1 MKYEIILFDVDDT
14 LFDFKMAE
22 SHALHNTF
30 AQFGLPQGATEY
42 KSSYDKINSSL
53 WREAEEGHITSA
65 QLRVERFKRL
75 FTVHD
80 LDFNPDA
87 FSAAYLRYLGEGAF
101 LMDGA
106 IELCN
111 VLSDCRLAIITNGIK
126 EVQTSRIQLSP
137 LRDVFEQVIISEEV
151 GCQKPQAGIFDY
163 AFTKLAIS
171 NKSKVLMVGDSL
183 TSDIQG
189 GNKYGIDTC
198 WFNPSRKTNTSGIQP
213 TYEITSLMELP
224 NSVLS
229 KYSVLNHTSAETR

>member
-14 LFDFKMAE
+14 LFDFKKAE

-30 AQFGLPQGATEY
+30 TQFGLPQGATEY
-42 KSSYDKINSSL
+42 KASYDEINIAL

-87 FSAAYLRYLGEGAF
+87 FSDAYLRYLGEGAF

-106 IELCN
+106 VELCDI
-111 VLSDCRLAIITNGIK
+111 LPDCRLAIITNGIK

-171 NKSKVLMVGDSL
+171 DKSKVLMVGDSL

-189 GNKYGIDTC
+189 GNQYGIDTC
-198 WFNPSRKTNTSGIQP
+198 WFNPDGKTNASSIQP
-213 TYEITSLMELP
+213 TYEIKSLMELS
-224 NSVLS
+224 NRVLS
-229 KYSVLNHTSAETR
+229 KRLVLNHSSAEI

>member
-14 LFDFKMAE
+14 LFDFKKAE

-30 AQFGLPQGATEY
+30 TQFGLPQGATEY
-42 KSSYDKINSSL
+42 KASYDEINGAL

-75 FTVHD
+75 FTIHD
-80 LDFNPDA
+80 LDFNPNA

-106 IELCN
+106 VELCDM
-111 VLSDCRLAIITNGIK
+111 LSDCRLAIITNGIK

-171 NKSKVLMVGDSL
+171 DKSKVLMVGDSL

-189 GNKYGIDTC
+189 GNQYGIDTC
-198 WFNPSRKTNTSGIQP
+198 WFNPAGKTNASGIQP
-213 TYEITSLMELP
+213 TYEIKSLMELS
-224 NSVLS
+224 NRVLS
-229 KYSVLNHTSAETR
+229 KRLVLNRTSAEIR

>member
-14 LFDFKMAE
+14 LFDFKKAE

-30 AQFGLPQGATEY
+30 TQFGLPQGATEY
-42 KSSYDKINSSL
+42 KASYDEINSAL

-75 FTVHD
+75 FTNHD

-87 FSAAYLRYLGEGAF
+87 FSALYLRYLGEGAF
-101 LMDGA
+101 LMHGA
-106 IELCN
+106 VELCDM
-111 VLSDCRLAIITNGIK
+111 LSDCRLAVITNGIK

-171 NKSKVLMVGDSL
+171 DKSKVLMVGDSL

-189 GNKYGIDTC
+189 GNQYGIDTC
-198 WFNPSRKTNTSGIQP
+198 WFNPAGKTNVSGIQP
-213 TYEITSLMELP
+213 TYEIKSLMELS
-224 NSVLS
+224 NRVLS
-229 KYSVLNHTSAETR
+229 KRLVLNRTSAEIR

>member
-1 MKYEIILFDVDDT
+1 EIILFDVDDT

-30 AQFGLPQGATEY
+30 TQFGLPQGAAEY
-42 KSSYDKINSSL
+42 KSSYDEINGAL

-75 FTVHD
+75 FTVCD

-87 FSAAYLRYLGEGAF
+87 FSDAYLRYLGEGAF

-189 GNKYGIDTC
+189 GN
-198 WFNPSRKTNTSGIQP
+198 
-213 TYEITSLMELP
+213 
-224 NSVLS
+224 
-229 KYSVLNHTSAETR
+229 

>member
-14 LFDFKMAE
+14 LFDFKKAE

-30 AQFGLPQGATEY
+30 TQFGLSQGATKY
-42 KSSYDKINSSL
+42 KASYDEINSAL

-75 FTVHD
+75 FTLHG

-101 LMDGA
+101 LIDGA
-106 IELCN
+106 VELCN
-111 VLSDCRLAIITNGIK
+111 ELSDCRLAIITNGIK

-137 LRDVFEQVIISEEV
+137 LRHVFEQVIISEEV

-163 AFTKLAIS
+163 AFTMLAIS
-171 NKSKVLMVGDSL
+171 DKSKVLMVGDSL

-198 WFNPSRKTNTSGIQP
+198 WFNPAGKTNTSGIQP
-213 TYEITSLMELP
+213 TYEIKSLMELP

-229 KYSVLNHTSAETR
+229 KRPALNHTSAEI